1 MPFVPGGNSD
11 IIARSIAPEM
21 GKALGQQIVIENR
34 GGAGG
39 AIGTELAAK
48 SPPDGYALLMVS
60 AMAILEEKTMK
71 LPDLMKRLL
80 LTTLGALVCGAA
92 IAQSFPGKPIR
103 VINPASPGGNSDI
116 FFRLLQPKM
125 NEAIGQQFVMD
136 YRPGAGAT
144 IGGEIIVRSAPDGY
158 TTGWVAA
165 SFMINPSM
173 MKKIPYDTQRDFTGL
188 GLIVDVP
195 SGLVVHP
202 SLPVRNVKQLVAL
215 SRTRPGEIFY
225 STSGPG
231 TIGHLTGELL
241 NSMAKI
247 KLVHVPYKGAGPAV
261 IDLMAGQVQLQF
273 ASMPLLV
280 GHVKAGKLR
289 LIAQTG
295 AKRASSVKD
304 VPTMV
309 ESGLPGFVVQSLFG
323 FVGPAGMPVPVA
335 QRLNDA
341 LVAAVRDP
349 QNNKALVDRGAEP
362 IGSTLGEHAATTKAE
377 IAKWRVVV
385 KEAGIEPQ

>member
-1 MPFVPGGNSD
+1 MLTPV
-11 IIARSIAPEM
+11 
-21 GKALGQQIVIENR
+21 
-34 GGAGG
+34 
-39 AIGTELAAK
+39 
-48 SPPDGYALLMVS
+48 
-60 AMAILEEKTMK
+60 
-71 LPDLMKRLL
+71 RLF
-80 LTTLGALVCGAA
+80 CGAVA
-92 IAQSFPGKPIR
+92 VCSALHGAALFAQAFPTKPIR

-125 NEAIGQQFVMD
+125 SEAIGQPFVMD

-144 IGGEIIVRSAPDGY
+144 IGGELIVRSAPDGY
-158 TTGWVAA
+158 TTGLVAA
-165 SFMINPSM
+165 SFMINPSL
-173 MKKIPYDTQRDFTGL
+173 MKKIPYDTQKDFTGL

-202 SLPVRNVKQLVAL
+202 LLPANNVKELIAL
-215 SRTRPGEIFY
+215 ARKRPGEIFY

-231 TIGHLTGELL
+231 TIGHLSGEML
-241 NSMAKI
+241 NSAAKI

-261 IDLMAGQVQLQF
+261 IDLMAGYVQMQF

-280 GHVKAGKLR
+280 GHVQAGKLR

-295 AKRASSVKD
+295 AKRAVSAKD

-323 FVGPAGMPVPVA
+323 FVGPANMPRPVMDK
-335 QRLNDA
+335 LNGA
-341 LVAAVRDP
+341 LVAAIRDP
-349 QNNKALVDRGAEP
+349 QNNRILVERGAEP
-362 IGSTLGEHAATTKAE
+362 MGSTPDEHAAAIKSE
-377 IAKWRVVV
+377 IAKWRKVA